1 MRNILRNRLALSTV
15 VTTLIILVVSVLLA
29 GVVTYFAI
37 NVTSTRVQ
45 EESLQLSSQHI
56 WVNSTGAVQGA
67 IMITNTGGRDVV
79 INKIAVRGQT
89 SNWTDVF
96 SLVAK
101 TGDVG
106 LTADLPYSTTKPAN
120 GTAVTAF
127 ANPLLTTTGSLVLA
141 SGFTTVVYLNSPDS
155 VTINDIGLTVA
166 FTVFTSQAMY
176 YKETNVNAYNTP

>member
-45 EESLQLSSQHI
+45 EESLQLSSQRI
-56 WVNSTGAVQGA
+56 WVNSTGDVQGA

-79 INKIAVRGQT
+79 INKIAIRGQT
-89 SNWTDVF
+89 SDWTTQ
-96 SLVAK
+96 VAFGVL
-101 TGDVG
+101 TGDDITTDLAYVDT
-106 LTADLPYSTTKPAN
+106 LTANATSPIVLPAGSTV
-120 GTAVTAF
+120 G
-127 ANPLLTTTGSLVLA
+127 
-141 SGFTTVVYLNSPDS
+141 VYILSPDS

-176 YKETNVNAYNTP
+176 YKETNVNAYNTPL